1 MLIFLLSLPVQLT
14 KIGRKTTGS
23 ETPCALKFRS
33 FKTDGR
39 KVGKAKILWKKGKCP
54 SSQLRFRYKVQTV
67 YFGLYSFHVKG
78 NYILTPG

>member
-33 FKTDGR
+33 FKTDDR
-39 KVGKAKILWKKGKCP
+39 KVGKGKD
-54 SSQLRFRYKVQTV
+54 SLEEREGSVRHLSYV
-67 YFGLYSFHVKG
+67 FGIKSKL
-78 NYILTPG
+78 YILGFTVSM